1 MVNYNINII
10 SKYFQNLTND
20 QINKLEK
27 LESLYKNWN
36 NKINVISRKDI
47 DDLYL
52 KHVLHS
58 LSIAKLISF
67 NFSLLR
73 KRRLQSMLRLARNRW
88 KNTIL
93 SNC

>member
-1 MVNYNINII
+1 MVSYNVNII

-27 LESLYKNWN
+27 LESLYRYWN
-36 NKINVISRKDI
+36 SKINVISRKDI

-67 NFSLLR
+67 NNNTSILVFFVFSQLYGSFYR
-73 KRRLQSMLRLARNRW
+73 
-88 KNTIL
+88 I
-93 SNC
+93 